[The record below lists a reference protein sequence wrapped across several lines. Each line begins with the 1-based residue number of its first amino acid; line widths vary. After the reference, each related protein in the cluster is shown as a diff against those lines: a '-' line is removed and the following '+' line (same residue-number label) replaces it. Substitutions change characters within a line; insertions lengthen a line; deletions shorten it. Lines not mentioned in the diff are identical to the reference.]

1 MRGQMCQKDKE
12 RERGTRKTKLESG
25 LLAGNIFLM
34 DSGLE
39 CHATKKNKLS
49 VDCATKKERELH

>member
-1 MRGQMCQKDKE
+1 MCQKDKE